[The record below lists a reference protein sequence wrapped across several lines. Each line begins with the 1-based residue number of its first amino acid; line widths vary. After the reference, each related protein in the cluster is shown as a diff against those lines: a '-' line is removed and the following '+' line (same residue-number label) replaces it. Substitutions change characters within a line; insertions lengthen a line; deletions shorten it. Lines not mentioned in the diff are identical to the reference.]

1 MVESP
6 VALYLVLKD
15 CVLTVACSVRGWDVP
30 QSDRPVFLRVLR
42 RCVSLVLACPLS
54 VWCWGRACLSSPSP
68 CFRSRLRLPPAHQH
82 GQSLVIGLQMAVMCA
97 SAAALSCASMTGYSG
112 AAGNCSCAAGYGGT
126 SVAYSTTTGAASGC
140 TACAAGTYQAT
151 NETKTCTGHATRV
164 VLGRAYSVS
173 CRNLPVVITVL

>member
-1 MVESP
+1 M
-6 VALYLVLKD
+6 
-15 CVLTVACSVRGWDVP
+15 LTVACSVLSECW
-30 QSDRPVFLRVLR
+30 SCVFGR
-42 RCVSLVLACPLS
+42 LA
-54 VWCWGRACLSSPSP
+54 A
-68 CFRSRLRLPPAHQH
+68 AHQH
-82 GQSLVIGLQMAVMCA
+82 GQLLVIGLQMAVMCA

-140 TACAAGTYQAT
+140 TACAAGTYKAT